1 MTNTPYFVT
10 DPQWFHYETHTT
22 PNGMPFERFEL
33 TSAST
38 PAAIDSFKQTMLS
51 VAQDSA
57 IEPDNLNRFQQ
68 ALAAAEK
75 QFLFEETNDLSVI
88 ANQAE
93 QILIASAIRTYQLL
107 EDDFSA
113 PTTFIFQPRI
123 GFLYRRFLK
132 QHNQRINDETLTQFI
147 IAQDQLLK

>member
-1 MTNTPYFVT
+1 MTNTPYFLT
-10 DPQWFHYETHTT
+10 NPTWFRYETHTA

-33 TSAST
+33 TASAT
-38 PAAIDSFKQTMLS
+38 PSAIDSFKQMMLS

-68 ALAAAEK
+68 TLAAAEK
-75 QFLFEETNDLSVI
+75 QFLFEETNDLSLI
-88 ANQAE
+88 ASQAE

-123 GFLYRRFLK
+123 GYLYRRFLK
-132 QHNQRINDETLTQFI
+132 QHNQRINDETLNNFI
-147 IAQDQLLK
+147 ITQDKLLK

>member
-1 MTNTPYFVT
+1 MTNTPYFLT
-10 DPQWFHYETHTT
+10 NPTWFRYETHTA
-22 PNGMPFERFEL
+22 PNGMLFERFEL
-33 TSAST
+33 TASAT
-38 PAAIDSFKQTMLS
+38 PSAIDSFKQTMLS

-75 QFLFEETNDLSVI
+75 QFLFEETNDLSLI

-123 GFLYRRFLK
+123 RFLYRRFLN
-132 QHNQRINDETLTQFI
+132 QHNQRINDETLNNFI
-147 IAQDQLLK
+147 ITQDKLLK